1 MNTKAYKALKYKDYE
16 LPSGFNIKVKSL
28 SPYTILEIRNEM
40 TKKNGKNIDLYSLP
54 IINKLFKD
62 FVVDPVIGKELEV
75 RDFLPDDYNEII
87 SMMFDQILLRESKR
101 FKDLKSS
108 DESKD
113 FSMQSEQSANVSD
126 WDHQIYLTQTMIFG
140 Q

>member
-16 LPSGFNIKVKSL
+16 LPSGFEIKIKSL

-40 TKKNGKNIDLYSLP
+40 TKKNGKNIDIYSLP
-54 IINKLFKD
+54 IINRLFKD
-62 FVVDPVIGKELEV
+62 FIVDPVIGKELEV
-75 RDFLPDDYNEII
+75 NDFLPEDYNEII

-101 FKDLKSS
+101 FKDLKTS

-126 WDHQIYLTQTMIFG
+126 
-140 Q
+140 

>member
-126 WDHQIYLTQTMIFG
+126 
-140 Q
+140 

>member
-75 RDFLPDDYNEII
+75 CDFLPDDYNEII

-126 WDHQIYLTQTMIFG
+126 
-140 Q
+140 